1 MQKEDEYL
9 ELLRAFLD
17 IVEASKGT
25 PAGEDDRV
33 LDAEGLALKCYS
45 HACSFLYLLRGT
57 NVPELRVSFFDPGSI
72 NVIGRAI
79 LESFLV
85 FHYIFIDSKNDEE
98 QTFRY
103 LCWLYHDLVERQGF
117 PARSPQGKE
126 KLKSEEKVIKQ
137 ISTKIE
143 VSPCFEMLS
152 TKQKRN
158 LLNGKYWRS
167 KGWKSIAL
175 SAGLS
180 EVHADDFYAYLCSY
194 AHAGSLSIL
203 QIRQAENVI
212 HQRGLVGATMGIAM
226 ICMAY
231 MAKGYCAYFPKSND
245 SLQASERH
253 KKIIQVWTEIGAS
266 NLDDVDID
274 WKKVNI

>member
-9 ELLRAFLD
+9 ELLRAFLV

-57 NVPELRVSFFDPGSI
+57 NVPELRVSFFDTGSI

-143 VSPCFEMLS
+143 ASPCFEMLS

-194 AHAGSLSIL
+194 A
-203 QIRQAENVI
+203 
-212 HQRGLVGATMGIAM
+212 
-226 ICMAY
+226 AY

-245 SLQASERH
+245 LLQASERH

-274 WKKVNI
+274 WKKVNV